1 MQENILSILNLRK
14 IYHDP
19 TGETVA
25 IDNLNIDI
33 KDKEIVAFV
42 GPSGC
47 GKSTLLAILAGLEK
61 ESDGKILFNGRK
73 KIGFMLQTDCLMPW
87 RTVLE
92 NSLIGLEISKTLNQE
107 SRKKVLEL
115 LDKYGLKDFQDKY
128 PSSLSG
134 GMKQRV
140 LRILYTHK

>member
-42 GPSGC
+42 GHRGC
-47 GKSTLLAILAGLEK
+47 GKSTLLAILAGLE
-61 ESDGKILFNGRK
+61 
-73 KIGFMLQTDCLMPW
+73 
-87 RTVLE
+87 
-92 NSLIGLEISKTLNQE
+92 
-107 SRKKVLEL
+107 
-115 LDKYGLKDFQDKY
+115 
-128 PSSLSG
+128 
-134 GMKQRV
+134 
-140 LRILYTHK
+140 